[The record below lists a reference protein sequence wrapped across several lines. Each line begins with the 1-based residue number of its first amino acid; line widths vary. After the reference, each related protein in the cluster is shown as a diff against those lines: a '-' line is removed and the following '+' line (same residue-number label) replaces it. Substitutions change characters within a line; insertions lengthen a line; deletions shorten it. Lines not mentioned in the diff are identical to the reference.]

1 MTHKGANHMTRTIAY
16 IEGCNSAYN
25 AYTGGNPY
33 RPDTQQH
40 TEWEQGRADKQ
51 AALGLKPFVYFADAV
66 APHITLDNARAYAA
80 QTDRWLWVVD
90 NILDP
95 LDIVAT
101 DARVN
106 WVEDRFDE
114 LLAGA

>member
-1 MTHKGANHMTRTIAY
+1 MSFTDTIA
-16 IEGCNSAYN
+16 
-25 AYTGGNPY
+25 P
-33 RPDTQQH
+33 Q
-40 TEWEQGRADKQ
+40 
-51 AALGLKPFVYFADAV
+51 L
-66 APHITLDNARAYAA
+66 TLDNARAYAA

-114 LLAGA
+114 LLAGAA